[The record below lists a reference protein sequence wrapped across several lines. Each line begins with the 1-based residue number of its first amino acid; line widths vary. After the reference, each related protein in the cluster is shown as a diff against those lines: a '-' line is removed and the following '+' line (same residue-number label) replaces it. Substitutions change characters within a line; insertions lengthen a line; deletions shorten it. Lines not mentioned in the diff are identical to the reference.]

1 MIRILNKAEA
11 ARLVGVDNK
20 TIHHWAAIGKI
31 NKYSVKGCKT
41 FKVSEKEV
49 KEAKII
55 SDLGNKCHY
64 CEEDT
69 AIKIDGRYLD
79 ICTVCMCKQ

>member
-20 TIHHWAAIGKI
+20 TIHRWAAIGKI
-31 NKYSVKGCKT
+31 NKYSVKGCST

-49 KEAKII
+49 LEAKEVVYYESGRKIVYNPGKPPFEEW
-55 SDLGNKCHY
+55 SDDPTN
-64 CEEDT
+64 
-69 AIKIDGRYLD
+69 
-79 ICTVCMCKQ
+79 